1 MSTAIAWLR
10 GASPWDGRDRAPLR
24 WAIAAVATWDLVHL
38 LVLAT
43 RDAGDLLPVAPGWP
57 YQWLV
62 MHGEVLAAL
71 GGLGLAAAL
80 GFALGWAPLRLC
92 AVLLVALHLAE
103 ESAGRA
109 FRSLP
114 PEPFQP
120 GLFLY
125 GWLLGLL
132 YAREVGLGGDRQRS
146 EALAESGAL
155 AACAASYVLAGFA
168 KLAHHGL
175 DWDHRAIW
183 HVVLSLRPIDGWID
197 GALGLDLSTPVV
209 GSRLLA
215 AALAYGAL
223 ISQLGAAALC
233 FGGGVRRAAA
243 TLLVAMHV
251 AMFVLAA
258 AFDPEIIVLLAVFC
272 RLWPGGRRGAAPAQ
286 RPSSMVAAGLAT
298 PPSRWL
304 PRRLLLGCAGL
315 VAVAWLSPL
324 RAWMAFAPLLP
335 RWPFDP

>member
-1 MSTAIAWLR
+1 MRTVGAWLR
-10 GASPWDGRDRAPLR
+10 FASPWDGRDRAPLR
-24 WAIAAVATWDLVHL
+24 VAIAVVASLDLLHL

-62 MHGEVLAAL
+62 LHGEVLA
-71 GGLGLAAAL
+71 GTVGLGLAAAF
-80 GFALGWAPLRLC
+80 GFARGWAPLRLG
-92 AVLLVALHLAE
+92 ALLLLTLHLAE

-132 YAREVGLGGDRQRS
+132 WARESGLGRDRHRG
-146 EALAESGAL
+146 EALAEAGAL
-155 AACAASYVLAGFA
+155 AACAASYVLAGFS

-197 GALGLDLSTPVV
+197 SALGLDLSAIVV
-209 GSRLLA
+209 GSRPIA
-215 AALAYGAL
+215 AALAAL
-223 ISQLGAAALC
+223 AIAIQLGAVGLC
-233 FGGGVRRAAA
+233 VGGMARRGAAA
-243 TLLVAMHV
+243 LLVAMHG
-251 AMFVLAA
+251 AMLVLAA
-258 AFDPEIIVLLAVFC
+258 AFDPEVILLLTVFC
-272 RLWPGGRRGAAPAQ
+272 RLWPGGTRLPAPA
-286 RPSSMVAAGLAT
+286 PAALTTVEGEAVAPMTHRLAH
-298 PPSRWL
+298 
-304 PRRLLLGCAGL
+304 RLMWACAIW

-324 RAWMAFAPLLP
+324 RAWMAYAPLLP